1 MSDAVISPAPDWTD
15 ADAAFMREALTEAG
29 RAYALGEVPVGAV
42 VVVDGEIVGRGC
54 NQPIT
59 LHDPSAHAEMLA
71 LRDAAS
77 RLGNYRLPGATLYVT
92 LEPCLMCAG
101 AMLHA
106 RLARIVYAT
115 TDPKTGAAGSVIN
128 PFPDRRLNHQTDVVG
143 GLLADEAAAQLR
155 AFFRERR
162 EAEKA
167 RRAAAN

>member
-1 MSDAVISPAPDWTD
+1 MNDVADSPAPAWTD
-15 ADAAFMREALTEAG
+15 ADAGFMREALAEAG

-42 VVVDGEIVGRGC
+42 VVIDGEIVGRGC

-106 RLARIVYAT
+106 RLARIVYAA

-128 PFPDRRLNHQTDVVG
+128 PFPDRRLNHQTEVVG

-162 EAEKA
+162 DAEKA
-167 RRAAAN
+167 RRAATN

>member
-1 MSDAVISPAPDWTD
+1 MSEVVCSPAPDWTD
-15 ADAAFMREALTEAG
+15 ADAGFMREALAEAA
-29 RAYALGEVPVGAV
+29 RACALGEVPVGAV
-42 VVVDGEIVGRGC
+42 VVIDGEIVGRGC

-71 LRDAAS
+71 LRDAAQ
-77 RLGNYRLPGATLYVT
+77 RLGNYRLPGAQLYVT

-128 PFPDRRLNHQTDVVG
+128 PFPDRRLNHQTEVVG

-155 AFFRERR
+155 AFFRARR

-167 RRAAAN
+167 RRATAG